1 MKVIDDLFKNKN
13 IVILKQDKGR
23 SVLDT
28 KYRTKYTE
36 KCMVI
41 PNVERLK
48 KVTIDPTAAT
58 ERCFEKN
65 KI

>member
-1 MKVIDDLFKNKN
+1 M
-13 IVILKQDKGR
+13 ILKQDKGR